1 MKKTMFSMIILLMI
15 SFVLPDAK
23 AASRNIPNAGLLKEF
38 SSKIL
43 SNANSNRI
51 KKKKLKKIVR
61 KAGKAYR
68 IVKPDKENKQKSR
81 KIQRTTRR
89 IINIF

>member
-1 MKKTMFSMIILLMI
+1 MKKTMFSIIILLMI

-23 AASRNIPNAGLLKEF
+23 AESRNTLNAGLLKEL
-38 SSKIL
+38 SSEMH
-43 SNANSNRI
+43 ANSNRL

-68 IVKPDKENKQKSR
+68 IIKPDKENKQKSR

>member
-15 SFVLPDAK
+15 TFVLPDAK
-23 AASRNIPNAGLLKEF
+23 AESRNTLNAGLLKEF
-38 SSKIL
+38 SSKMH
-43 SNANSNRI
+43 SNANLNRL

-61 KAGKAYR
+61 KAVKAYR